1 MLSRSLERTARG
13 LLLACLVGTVAC
25 SDSTAPGSGTLSLLL
40 TDAPGDL
47 KAAVV
52 TISEID
58 LQGSGGTQVL
68 STTPTTTDLLTLA
81 GSAQSLVQGALI
93 PAGTYTQLRFV
104 ITGGY
109 IEVEDLGGGSSIYA
123 SSPNYAG
130 LPAGAQVAGPLRMPS
145 FAQSG
150 LKVTLPGNALTITDG
165 GEKVLLVD
173 FDVSQSFGH
182 LAGQSG
188 MWVMHPVVQATD
200 VTVSGG
206 FKTSLELGTG
216 VTLPGTVLLGD
227 FSAVLTASDNSTT
240 TVPFTDP
247 NSTGVFEA
255 QFDFL
260 APGSYTLS
268 LPLPAGVTS
277 FTTTPAVPLPV
288 TVSAGQQGSAALTLT
303 AVN

>member
-1 MLSRSLERTARG
+1 MLSMTLQRMTRG
-13 LLLACLVGTVAC
+13 LLLASALGAAAC
-25 SDSTAPGSGTLSLLL
+25 SDGTGPGTGKLSLLL
-40 TDAPGDL
+40 TDAPGDI

-68 STTPTTTDLLTLA
+68 SSTETTTDLLTLA
-81 GSAQSLVQGALI
+81 GDAQLLVQGAVI

-109 IEVEDLGGGSSIYA
+109 VEVEDVGGGSSIYA
-123 SSPNYAG
+123 SSPTYAG
-130 LPAGAQVAGPLRMPS
+130 LPNGAVVAGPLQMPS

-150 LKVTLPGNALTITDG
+150 LKVTLPGNALTIADG

-182 LAGQSG
+182 VAGQSG
-188 MWVMHPVVQATD
+188 TWVMHPVVQATD
-200 VTVSGG
+200 VTVSGS
-206 FKTSLELGTG
+206 FKASLELGTG
-216 VTLPGTVLLGD
+216 ITLPGTVVLGD

-240 TVPFTDP
+240 TVSFTDP

-260 APGSYTLS
+260 APGDYTLS
-268 LPLPAGVTS
+268 LPLPAGVTA
-277 FTTTPAVPLPV
+277 FTTSPAVPLPV
-288 TVSAGQQGSAALTLT
+288 TVSAGQQRSAALTLT
-303 AVN
+303 TVN